1 MVRIFSMNIWGAPYA
16 RQRSARM
23 NAIASEIS
31 RLKPDIITLQEA
43 YMQGNRQELLSV
55 LADEWSHQ
63 HYFAS
68 SVVGSGLLTL
78 SRFPIVDIA
87 FHRFRMGGK
96 PEDILHGDYYAGKG
110 IGLTRIDTPQGLLDV
125 YQAHTHAQYERH
137 DNNEYAAYNESNL
150 YEAARFIQ
158 IHSGIDAPVILCGD
172 LNTRPDQ
179 PGYRI
184 IRHMGGLRDAYAIH
198 HGQPDTTFSLDNA
211 YIDSFNQCLDYML
224 TRNLQTQSIE
234 ITLKGAPPDNSA
246 PAYSDHYA
254 LLAEFELTENPIQ
267 VDPQQ
272 FQHTLTTLHKRV
284 QFALA
289 EAENTQGSHI
299 EKMLLSLV
307 GLPDML
313 AAARFVENRF
323 QGVGQWL
330 RRIGFFSMVGYL
342 VYHLLQ
348 AGMNLQARK
357 QTLQSLERELQA
369 QLESNRQADDI
380 ILPD

>member
-16 RQRSARM
+16 RHRSARM
-23 NAIASEIS
+23 NAIATEIT

-43 YMQGNRQELLSV
+43 YMPGNRQELLTV
-55 LADEWSHQ
+55 LAEQWPHQ

-68 SVVGSGLLTL
+68 AVVGSGLLTL
-78 SRFPIVDIA
+78 SRFPVVDIA

-137 DNNEYAAYNESNL
+137 LDNEYAAYNETNL
-150 YEAARFIQ
+150 YEAARFVQ
-158 IHSGIDAPVILCGD
+158 SNSAPDAPVILCGD

-179 PGYRI
+179 PGYNI
-184 IRHMGGLRDAYAIH
+184 IRHAGKLRDAYATH
-198 HGQPDTTFSLDNA
+198 HGQPDITFSFDNA
-211 YIDSFNQCLDYML
+211 YVDSFNQILDYML
-224 TRNLQTQSIE
+224 TRNLETQSIE
-234 ITLKGAPPDNSA
+234 ITLKGAPPDHSA

-254 LLAEFELTENPIQ
+254 LLGEFDIASNPVNVEPEQIRR
-267 VDPQQ
+267 
-272 FQHTLTTLHKRV
+272 TLTTLHERV

-299 EKMLLSLV
+299 EKMLLALV
-307 GLPDML
+307 GLPDIL
-313 AAARFVENRF
+313 AGSRLIEQRF
-323 QGVGQWL
+323 QAVGQWL
-330 RRIGFFSMVGYL
+330 RRIGLAGIAGYL
-342 VYHLLQ
+342 LYHLLQ
-348 AGMNLQARK
+348 AGINLQARK

-369 QLESNRQADDI
+369 QLESGLLLDDT